1 MSNASPKTFPHPS
14 SSSSS
19 SSAVA
24 EHILHVLPDLVC
36 QFAPDTTLSY
46 VNDRFC
52 SYFDHDA
59 HRLLGTRLIDYVP
72 SEDADAIL
80 ARIAV
85 LSVSNPVV
93 SGEHL
98 YIGLGGLPRWQYWT
112 DTGQFDEDGT
122 LTGVIAIGRDVTALR
137 RHQDALEALMD
148 LTHQQGMDRDRT
160 LEGMMAIGSAYLGL
174 DRGIV
179 ARVDGGDFVVEHF
192 FTSGD
197 DVECGT
203 RLTDADTYCS
213 AVLKAQTPI
222 GDHHVGEGRLQD
234 HPCYAATGMESY
246 IGAPLLVGGEV
257 YGTVAFAGQDARRMA
272 FGLNEFAFI
281 NLLSHWIGVEKA
293 RERASQEIES
303 NRKELQFI
311 FDAIPSRIWYKDDR
325 NNIIRINQATA
336 DFLGVDKETAQ
347 GSNLAELYPEVADS
361 FFRNDLAV
369 IASNRPVYGR
379 IYRAPDRAGREEWS
393 RVDKVPYVDRE
404 TGGRRILI
412 LASDVTP
419 LKEAEEALR
428 KANRELT
435 EQREIFRMLY
445 RRTPAI
451 MHSIDA
457 EGRIVETS
465 DKWHDAF
472 GYERDEVIGRMS
484 TDFLAPKSRRHA
496 TETVLPDFFE
506 TGRCDEVPYVY
517 VHKEGRAMEI
527 ELSAILD
534 TAGADSQRRSY
545 AVLNDVTARNRALA
559 ALEQKNSALEQAN
572 ESLRQFAHVAS
583 HDIQEP
589 LRKIQTFSTL
599 LSEAVDTDNRE
610 DIELAIK
617 VLGDAATRARQLV
630 SDLLVYSRTS
640 NQPIEREHLRLD
652 EAVREAMRDLDVR
665 TAEVNAEISVDVG
678 DAAID
683 ADRTQLIQLFAN
695 LISNAVKY
703 HKPGTAPV
711 VRIGI
716 VPGEGGV
723 VEAIVVADQGIGFEA
738 RYASQIFEPFK
749 RLHTRNEFPGTGIGL
764 AICATVARRHGWRI
778 EVESEP
784 DKGSTFRIMP
794 GKDCRTAPVEAAA
807 E

>member
-1 MSNASPKTFPHPS
+1 MSNARLERTPAASGAA
-14 SSSSS
+14 
-19 SSAVA
+19 SADR
-24 EHILHVLPDLVC
+24 ILHLLPDLVC
-36 QFAPDTTLSY
+36 QFAPDTTLAY

-52 SYFDHDA
+52 RYFDLDNDQ
-59 HRLLGTRLIDYVP
+59 LIGTRLVDYVP

-80 ARIAV
+80 ARIRV
-85 LSVSNPVV
+85 LSRDNPVV

-112 DTGQFDEDGT
+112 DTGLFDDDGT
-122 LTGVIAIGRDVTALR
+122 LTAVIAIGRDVTALR

-148 LTHQQGMDRDRT
+148 LTHQQGMDLDRT

-179 ARVDGGDFVVEHF
+179 ARVDDGEFVVEHF

-197 DVECGT
+197 DIEFGT
-203 RLTDADTYCS
+203 RLTEEQTYCS
-213 AVLKAQTPI
+213 AVLRAEAPI
-222 GDHHVGEGRLQD
+222 GDHHVGQGRLRD
-234 HPCYAATGMESY
+234 HPCYAATGMEAY

-257 YGTVAFAGQDARRMA
+257 YGTVAFAGQDARRMG

-336 DFLGVDKETAQ
+336 DFLGVDKEEAQ
-347 GSNLAELYPEVADS
+347 GRNLVELYPEVADS

-379 IYRAPDRAGREEWS
+379 IYRAPDRAGKEEWS

-435 EQREIFRMLY
+435 EQRETFRMLY

-472 GYERDEVIGRMS
+472 GYLRDEVIGRKS
-484 TDFLAPKSRRHA
+484 SDFLTPESRKLA
-496 TETVLPDFFE
+496 QETILPSFFQ
-506 TGRCDEVPYVY
+506 TGHCDEVPYVF
-517 VHKEGRAMEI
+517 VHKDGKEIEI
-527 ELSAILD
+527 ELSAILEA
-534 TAGADSQRRSY
+534 AGTTGQQRSY
-545 AVLNDVTARNRALA
+545 AVLNDVTERNRALA
-559 ALEQKNSALEQAN
+559 ALEQKNAALEQAN

-599 LSEAVDTDNRE
+599 LSEAVEADNH
-610 DIELAIK
+610 DDVALAIK

-640 NQPIEREHLRLD
+640 NQRIEREPLRLD
-652 EAVREAMRDLDVR
+652 EVVREAMRDLDLR
-665 TAEVNAEISVDVG
+665 TAEAKAEITVDVG
-678 DAAID
+678 DACID
-683 ADRTQLIQLFAN
+683 ADRTQIVQLFTN

-703 HKPGTAPV
+703 HKPGSAPV

-716 VPGEGGV
+716 VPGEGST
-723 VEAIVVADQGIGFEA
+723 VESIVIADQGIGFDP
-738 RYASQIFEPFK
+738 RYAGQIFEPFK

-778 EVESEP
+778 EVASEP

-794 GKDCRTAPVEAAA
+794 GRDCRIAPAEVAA